1 MPPLIQP
8 TALAYVQVNVNTAM
22 RVNSSNSQGVLG
34 ARREAEICD
43 VGFAVLILVGDA
55 FFACRY
61 ITLRFV

>member
-22 RVNSSNSQGVLG
+22 RVNSSQGVLG